1 MGLIEDSMVL
11 DLGTALVEVNR
22 TVVNKLRPLKWRQF
36 ITPSSANSA
45 AEFIEMRKRIDY
57 ADIRP
62 MGPQDS
68 KFPIA
73 YEKKTSTRLPVFEF
87 AAGLRIHDDELER
100 ASFMAEDSPV
110 VTRAAAIARVTE
122 ELLDQIAAVGYS
134 DLGMKGMLNQ
144 ADVESLAGLNSAWFA
159 GARTPAEILE
169 DMNALVD
176 RVPDVTSEVSTG
188 TNMVMP
194 IAAYRLV
201 NRTIFQS
208 NSPDTI
214 MQVFQRQNPGVVV
227 NTWTHAATAA
237 SDGRILVYQ
246 GGDKDVFDMF
256 LPRPLTPTR
265 PIPFARGYELGYFMK
280 VGGVYSLYPQGA
292 VYGDGIL
299 ASS

>member
-22 TVVNKLRPLKWRQF
+22 TVVNKLRPLKWRQL
-36 ITPSSANSA
+36 ITPSTANSA
-45 AEFIEMRKRIDY
+45 AEFIEMRKRVDY

-73 YEKKTSTRLPVFEF
+73 YEKKESVRLPVFEF
-87 AAGLRIHDDELER
+87 AAGLRIHDDEIER
-100 ASFMAEDSPV
+100 QTYMNEDSPV
-110 VTRAAAIARVTE
+110 VTRAGAIARVAE

-144 ADVESLAGLNSAWFA
+144 PDVESLAGLNSAWFA

-176 RVPDVTSEVSTG
+176 RVPDVTSETSAVTR
-188 TNMVMP
+188 MIMP
-194 IAAYRLV
+194 IAARRLV
-201 NRTIFQS
+201 ARTIFQS

-214 MQVFQRQNPGVVV
+214 LQVFERQNPGVIVD
-227 NTWTHAATAA
+227 TWTHAATATTN
-237 SDGRILVYQ
+237 GRIVAYQ
-246 GGDKDVFDMF
+246 AGDKDVFDMF
-256 LPRPLTPTR
+256 LPRSLTPTR
-265 PIPFARGYELGYFMK
+265 PIQFARGYELGYFMK
-280 VGGVYSLYPQGA
+280 VGGVYSLFPQGA

-299 ASS
+299 AAS